1 MRKPPAK
8 NSSEVLRFQII
19 FFEKRRGEKSVYSNS
34 KPLAHL
40 MDDPQLYGI
49 VRTVDDI
56 AYGGLRNAAF
66 HVQLILRHL
75 SLSQQ
80 F

>member
-1 MRKPPAK
+1 MGCSSS
-8 NSSEVLRFQII
+8 SSEVLWFQII
-19 FFEKRRGEKSVYSNS
+19 FFEKWRSKKGVYSNS
-34 KPLAHL
+34 QPLAHL

-56 AYGGLRNAAF
+56 AYGGLGNAAF
-66 HVQLILRHL
+66 HIQLILRHL
-75 SLSQQ
+75 TLLQQ